1 MANTVIGNGIT
12 IDGEI
17 SGDDTL
23 IVQGNVKGR
32 VSLDQVIVEAEG
44 SIEAEVEVRHIE
56 IFGQLTGNVVAQ
68 ERVDIRP
75 EGKVT
80 GDLKAPRI
88 QIAEGARFKGH
99 IDME

>member
-1 MANTVIGNGIT
+1 MANTVIGNNIT

-23 IVQGNVKGR
+23 VVQGTVKGR
-32 VSLDQVIVEAEG
+32 VALEQVIVEADG
-44 SIEAEVEVRHIE
+44 AIDGDVEVRSIE
-56 IFGQLTGNVVAQ
+56 IFGQLTGNVNARD
-68 ERVDIRP
+68 RVDIRP
-75 EGKVT
+75 DGKVT

>member
-1 MANTVIGNGIT
+1 MASTVIGNNIT

-17 SGDDTL
+17 SGDDTVV
-23 IVQGNVKGR
+23 VQGTVKGR
-32 VSLDQVIVEAEG
+32 VAVDQVVVEADG
-44 SIEAEVEVRHIE
+44 AVDGDVEVRHIE
-56 IFGQLTGNVVAQ
+56 IFGQLTGNVVAR
-68 ERVDIRP
+68 ERVDIKP
-75 EGKVT
+75 DGKVT